1 MSLMGL
7 TPAQLAEWVENGATT
22 VRTPLDA
29 GELRRC
35 GEAMAAAAPQ
45 KGATRTGRAYST
57 QVVSS
62 LSGAV
67 IAPLTCRADQVPAT
81 TTIPRSCT

>member
-7 TPAQLAEWVENGATT
+7 TPAQLADWVENGATT

-45 KGATRTGRAYST
+45 RKGATRSGRTHST
-57 QVVSS
+57 QLEWS
-62 LSGAV
+62 LRSGIV
-67 IAPLTCRADQVPAT
+67 IV
-81 TTIPRSCT
+81 TIGRSRYL